1 MMVSKQTQ
9 APSEIPMCEA
19 PMFFLACYR
28 HVRGIG
34 HIYDATALGGAHPT
48 VFCELLRL
56 VAPAFG
62 RWHHAHERKWNTK
75 EDPWPTPEEQGDGAR
90 LLQHGVQRQEARRS
104 SGKVRRAS
112 LHPAQPPSP

>member
-34 HIYDATALGGAHPT
+34 HIYDATALGSAHPT

-75 EDPWPTPEEQGDGAR
+75 EDPWPTPR
-90 LLQHGVQRQEARRS
+90 RTRRRCSPTTTWRSTTRSPPKQRKS
-104 SGKVRRAS
+104 T
-112 LHPAQPPSP
+112 